1 MARLL
6 VKKPDGQEAVHALES
21 STVTIGREGS
31 DIVFDGDPF
40 VSRRH
45 ATIVRQ
51 ERDYWL
57 RDENSRNG
65 TFVNR
70 MRIRE
75 KQLVEGDEIVIG
87 KHTLVFEE
95 RLARDVLDLT
105 EDSTPRAQGTVIR
118 PVAEDRSVHTMDCRY
133 AALTEMSERL
143 NTIVDRKELLEE
155 VMDGIF
161 YTVHPER
168 AYFFL
173 VKRGESDP
181 VPVASRCA
189 SSVSEQTPV
198 SRTIVNKAIQQRSAL
213 LTQDA
218 RSEFALVDSVGESR
232 SVICVPLVTT
242 RESYGALY
250 VDDSRE
256 VGRFT
261 EEDLDL
267 MIAVGNQ
274 VSLALERTRLYEEWR
289 REALVR
295 NHLQRFVA
303 PGVADIVAQQ
313 TRETGQLCLD
323 VHEREVTIL
332 FSDIQDFT
340 AMARTMSPFAVAE
353 LLNEYFTEMTDV
365 IFAFEGT
372 LDKYMGDGIMAIFGA
387 PIACADH
394 AERAVLAALAM
405 LDRHKQ
411 LMASK
416 SPDKR
421 FAMRIGVNTGMAVV
435 GFIGTV
441 TRLEYTAVGD
451 TVNVASRLE
460 AAAGPDQVWVGGT
473 TLNRIV
479 TEQKAEDGH
488 LRIRIGEERLKVVG
502 REWLLT
508 EFKGKRVV
516 KNIEIEAYQLLCGG
530 EPGRPSPASVEAIAR
545 L

>member
-6 VKKPDGQEAVHALES
+6 IKKPDGQEAIHALES
-21 STVTIGREGS
+21 PTTTMGREGS
-31 DIVFDGDPF
+31 DIVFAGDPF

-45 ATIVRQ
+45 AIIFQQ

-87 KHTLVFEE
+87 KHTLIFEE
-95 RLARDVLDLT
+95 RLARDVLDAT
-105 EDSTPRAQGTVIR
+105 ESPAPPTQDTVIR

-133 AALTEMSERL
+133 VALIELSERL
-143 NTIVDRKELLEE
+143 NTIVDRKALLEE

-161 YTVHPER
+161 QTLHPER

-173 VKRGESDP
+173 LKPGDPNP
-181 VPVASRCA
+181 VPVASRSA
-189 SSVSEQTPV
+189 SPASEQTPV
-198 SRTIVNKAIQQRSAL
+198 SRTIVNKAIQTKSAL

-218 RSEFALVDSVGESR
+218 RSEFALTDRLGASR

-242 RESYGALY
+242 RETHGALY
-250 VDDSRE
+250 VDDSRQ
-256 VGRFT
+256 VGHLR

-274 VSLALERTRLYEEWR
+274 VSLALERIRLYEAWQ

-303 PGVADIVAQQ
+303 PGVAEIVAQQ

-323 VHEREVTIL
+323 VQEQEVTIL
-332 FSDIQDFT
+332 FSDIEDFT
-340 AMARTMSPFAVAE
+340 TLARTMSPFDVAR

-365 IFAFEGT
+365 IFTFEGT

-411 LMASK
+411 LMANK
-416 SPDKR
+416 PPDRR
-421 FAMRIGVNTGMAVV
+421 FAVRIGVNTGMAVV

-441 TRLEYTAVGD
+441 NRLEYTAVGD

-460 AAAGPDQVWVGGT
+460 AAAGPDQVWIGGA
-473 TLNRIV
+473 TLNRIATGQK
-479 TEQKAEDGH
+479 TENGRLCIQ
-488 LRIRIGEERLKVVG
+488 IGQERLNVAG

-516 KNIEIEAYQLLCGG
+516 KNIEIEAYRLLHGA
-530 EPGRPSPASVEAIAR
+530 EP
-545 L
+545 